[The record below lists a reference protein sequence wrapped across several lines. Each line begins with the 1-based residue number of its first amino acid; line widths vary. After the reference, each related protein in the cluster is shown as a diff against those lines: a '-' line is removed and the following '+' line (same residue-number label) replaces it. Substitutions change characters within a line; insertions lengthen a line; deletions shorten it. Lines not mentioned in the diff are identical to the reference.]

1 MDLAPA
7 IGIGGGFAVV
17 IAANVMEGGNPMSL
31 VLLPPMML
39 VFGTTVL
46 ITMAGGT
53 MDDAK
58 KAVGSLK
65 RAFTGGVPPSADL
78 VPTVVSL
85 AERARREGLLALED
99 AVKDVED
106 PFLTRGIN
114 LAIDG
119 TDPDEVREIMESEVY
134 TKRAADKQAAKFF
147 ADAGAYA
154 PTVGIIGT
162 VMGLVHVLENL
173 AKPEELGH
181 LIAAAFVATLWGVT
195 SANVI
200 FLPLGNR
207 LKRLGEIEV
216 ARMEIIIEG
225 VAAIQAGS
233 NPRVVAQKLRSLM
246 ASDDKQRQPDVR
258 PETRRSRGGARE
270 PRALAGD
277 VRRHGHPA
285 DGAVHRDVRDE
296 RGRPEEVQ
304 RPQDGPG
311 GRLRPVH
318 LDPGRLRQHPRPAR
332 AGDRRPGRSEHD
344 HQAPPGRADQGRTPQ
359 WPRASARAR
368 RVGAQPRPRR
378 WTGSRRSGR
387 RSAWRLPRRGSPPT

>member
-1 MDLAPA
+1 MDPAPA

-31 VLLPPMML
+31 LLLPPMML

-58 KAVGSLK
+58 KAVSSLK
-65 RAFTGGVPPSADL
+65 RAFTGGVAPAADL

-99 AVKDVED
+99 AVKSVDD
-106 PFLTRGIN
+106 PFLLRGIN

-173 AKPEELGH
+173 AKPEQLGH

-246 ASDDKQRQPDVR
+246 S
-258 PETRRSRGGARE
+258 
-270 PRALAGD
+270 GD
-277 VRRHGHPA
+277 EA
-285 DGAVHRDVRDE
+285 EA
-296 RGRPEEVQ
+296 
-304 RPQDGPG
+304 
-311 GRLRPVH
+311 
-318 LDPGRLRQHPRPAR
+318 A
-332 AGDRRPGRSEHD
+332 
-344 HQAPPGRADQGRTPQ
+344 
-359 WPRASARAR
+359 
-368 RVGAQPRPRR
+368 
-378 WTGSRRSGR
+378 
-387 RSAWRLPRRGSPPT
+387 